1 MRNDGVASTD
11 RCLEAKRLADVDAT
25 RTRQLGADNG
35 GDEARRKHTVGDTTF
50 EHRHRCEF
58 VVKVNRV
65 GVAGNASKCHDVG
78 FGNSFSENIVHTDFE
93 VFKIISM
100 KFIHGI
106 GQLVHPAYPCS
117 GSRAH
122 SQPQQ
127 MRAVQYKG
135 CKLIQQESVWW
146 LVQSKIRHGFRSMI
160 SQLRSYNPANHTNTA
175 LWAFFCAALIL
186 TAPSFSK
193 ADSIVLELPID
204 CQVGSTCWLVNLVDS
219 NPGPSH
225 QDYKCGPISYNTH
238 RGTDIAIAN
247 KQVMAAGVSVLASA
261 PGTVI
266 GTRDGMPETTPA
278 ELKSRTNIRGR
289 ECGNG
294 VTIRHSGKWTTQY
307 CHMKAGSVRV
317 KRGDKVETGDR
328 LGDVGLSGL
337 TQFPHVH
344 VAVREGDTVIDPFT
358 GGAQSSLCDPTS
370 NMQGLWSASA
380 RKALE
385 YPGPQP
391 FHLGFDIGKPDIG
404 KIRAGLVNGHIF
416 ESNAPAL
423 VFWAEAYTLQKGDIM
438 SLTLIG
444 PDGMTINESRTE
456 LDRPQ
461 ARRYGFVGKK
471 RPPGGWP
478 VGTYTGRI
486 EIMRGTIP
494 AVREVTATVE

>member
-1 MRNDGVASTD
+1 
-11 RCLEAKRLADVDAT
+11 
-25 RTRQLGADNG
+25 
-35 GDEARRKHTVGDTTF
+35 
-50 EHRHRCEF
+50 
-58 VVKVNRV
+58 
-65 GVAGNASKCHDVG
+65 
-78 FGNSFSENIVHTDFE
+78 
-93 VFKIISM
+93 
-100 KFIHGI
+100 
-106 GQLVHPAYPCS
+106 
-117 GSRAH
+117 
-122 SQPQQ
+122 
-127 MRAVQYKG
+127 
-135 CKLIQQESVWW
+135 
-146 LVQSKIRHGFRSMI
+146 MI
-160 SQLRSYNPANHTNTA
+160 SQLRSFNSANHA
-175 LWAFFCAALIL
+175 LWACFCAALIL
-186 TAPSFSK
+186 SVPSFSK

-219 NPGPSH
+219 NPGPAH
-225 QDYKCGPISYNTH
+225 EDFRCGPASYNTH

-317 KRGDKVETGDR
+317 RRGDKVETGDR

-337 TQFPHVH
+337 TQFPHIH

-358 GGAQSSLCDPTS
+358 GRAQSSLCDPTS

-380 RKALE
+380 RAALV

-404 KIRAGLVNGHIF
+404 KIRAGLVTARVF
-416 ESNAPAL
+416 KSNVPAL
-423 VFWAEAYTLQKGDIM
+423 VFWAEAYTLQKGDVM
-438 SLTLIG
+438 SLTVIG
-444 PDGMTINESRTE
+444 PDGKTINESRTE

-471 RPPGGWP
+471 RPPDGWP
-478 VGTYTGRI
+478 LGAYTGRI
-486 EIMRGTIP
+486 KILRGTVP
-494 AVREVTATVE
+494 AVREVTVIVE